1 MIIILITVL
10 FGFFFTVQPV
20 LESLLNSN
28 FTNDPQLITGAT
40 DGIAWVINFALNGFW
55 FCVDLLCIPH
65 GVITMCLVYITAKLT
80 VPFIAGGIKLIL
92 RWYTALMP
100 TK

>member
-1 MIIILITVL
+1 MIIILISVL
-10 FGFFFTVQPV
+10 FGFFFLTQPV
-20 LESLLNSN
+20 LESLLSSN
-28 FTNDPQLITGAT
+28 FTTDPTLITNAT
-40 DGIAWVINFALNGFW
+40 DGMAWVINFALNGFW

-65 GVITMCLVYITAKLT
+65 GVIGLCLAYITSKIV
-80 VPFIAGGIKLIL
+80 VPFIASSIKLIL